1 MEVTG
6 LGGLFVMAFLAATF
20 LPLSSE
26 LALAGLLAAGD
37 FNPWLLL
44 VAAATG
50 NTLGSLVN
58 WVLGRWCLHFQ
69 DRRWFPISREG
80 MEKAQARFAKWGIW
94 SLLLSWVPVIGDPL
108 TFVAGV
114 MRVPFWLFLLLVA
127 VAKTGR
133 YLFIILLALGLIG

>member
-44 VAAATG
+44 A
-50 NTLGSLVN
+50 
-58 WVLGRWCLHFQ
+58 GRSHRKYPGQ
-69 DRRWFPISREG
+69 PG
-80 MEKAQARFAKWGIW
+80 
-94 SLLLSWVPVIGDPL
+94 
-108 TFVAGV
+108 
-114 MRVPFWLFLLLVA
+114 
-127 VAKTGR
+127 
-133 YLFIILLALGLIG
+133 